1 MNQEN
6 FAFIMMF
13 FSRLLLSL
21 PSLIVCGI
29 ACFMLTTRKS
39 TIAGAPHLALWGFG
53 LAIVGSTI
61 LPLLYTLV
69 DLFVRAGGAQ
79 WLGIVMFGL
88 TVVGILL
95 HMSVYILLLMA
106 LLNPNPHR
114 HSAAEQ
120 QGDPK

>member
-1 MNQEN
+1 MNQDN

-13 FSRLLLSL
+13 FSLLLHNL

-29 ACFMLTTRKS
+29 ACVLLTTRKS
-39 TIAGAPHLALWGFG
+39 KIAGAPHLALWGFG
-53 LAIVGSTI
+53 LALGTGIVI
-61 LPLLYTLV
+61 PLIHTLV
-69 DLFVRAGGAQ
+69 VLFAQAGGTER
-79 WLGIVMFGL
+79 LGVMMFGL